1 MKLINSEKAPAAVGP
16 YSHASLKNGIL
27 LVSGQ
32 LPILDGEM
40 SNDPRTATEYCLKN
54 ILAIV
59 EEAGGKKEDI
69 MRCGIF
75 VKDLNDF
82 GTVNEA
88 YEDFFGDHKPARACV
103 EVSRLP
109 KDAIVEIEA
118 TAFID

>member
-32 LPILDGEM
+32 LPILDEEM